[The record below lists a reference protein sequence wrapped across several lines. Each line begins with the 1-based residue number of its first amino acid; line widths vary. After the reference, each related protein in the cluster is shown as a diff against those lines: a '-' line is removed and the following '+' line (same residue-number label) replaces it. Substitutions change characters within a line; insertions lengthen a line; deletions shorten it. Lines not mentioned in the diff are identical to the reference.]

1 MCNVVLTPRLEEMI
15 IPPGSAFGA
24 NDGDDNDDL
33 NTSPEAGT
41 NGHHPPPAVQS
52 DHPLSDG
59 PDSAWSTY
67 FKDNEVLLQI
77 DRDVRRL
84 CPDISFF
91 QQSTEYPCTLIAGG
105 DGDER
110 RLHSRVTPSVLNS
123 ANVERKGLGL
133 TKVWITLRLLR
144 AYNGVTNRDTISS

>member
-1 MCNVVLTPRLEEMI
+1 MI
-15 IPPGSAFGA
+15 IPPGSVKPRKHSNGGRNQCDELSDNSDDDS
-24 NDGDDNDDL
+24 NDKRSGVNSRTTTTTIDVDSAL
-33 NTSPEAGT
+33 L
-41 NGHHPPPAVQS
+41 PA

-91 QQSTEYPCTLIAGG
+91 QQATDFPCAQITGAGG
-105 DGDER
+105 EER
-110 RLHSRVTPSVLNS
+110 RLHDRVTPSVLNS
-123 ANVERKGLGL
+123 ANVERKGLGQM
-133 TKVWITLRLLR
+133 KVR
-144 AYNGVTNRDTISS
+144 

>member
-1 MCNVVLTPRLEEMI
+1 MI
-15 IPPGSAFGA
+15 IPPGA
-24 NDGDDNDDL
+24 
-33 NTSPEAGT
+33 AGT
-41 NGHHPPPAVQS
+41 KNGSDTKHSDDDDDDDDAAISHSSSSSSAARRPSDQQPS

-84 CPDISFF
+84 CPDMSFF
-91 QQSTEYPCTLIAGG
+91 QQATEHPCAAIV
-105 DGDER
+105 DGEGR
-110 RLHSRVTPSVLNS
+110 RLHARVTPSVLNS

-133 TKVWITLRLLR
+133 TKV
-144 AYNGVTNRDTISS
+144 

>member
-1 MCNVVLTPRLEEMI
+1 MI
-15 IPPGSAFGA
+15 IPPGSVKPRKHSNNGSHNAD
-24 NDGDDNDDL
+24 NSDSDDDNSDRYDETDAL
-33 NTSPEAGT
+33 P
-41 NGHHPPPAVQS
+41 S

-91 QQSTEYPCTLIAGG
+91 QQATEFPCAQITGAGG
-105 DGDER
+105 EER
-110 RLHSRVTPSVLNS
+110 RLHARVTPSVLNS
-123 ANVERKGLGL
+123 ANVERKGLGQMKVYL
-133 TKVWITLRLLR
+133 TGWLKGHVIVV
-144 AYNGVTNRDTISS
+144 YYEFTNSPQSLD